1 MPRIKTGH
9 TVSTSAAMFLSF
21 FLALWKLIQRKRKA
35 LLLRE
40 GFSDEPIGLGE
51 EAIVG
56 LPIEEN

>member
-1 MPRIKTGH
+1 
-9 TVSTSAAMFLSF
+9 MFLSF